1 MARQNG
7 QEING
12 LNARNRVLTAAM
24 ALFAENGYASTP
36 VRSIAERAGVTKP
49 VLYYY
54 FGSKDGLFR
63 SLLEYAEDLHARLLE
78 DSLNAPGG
86 ARDRLERLFVNS
98 LNAMRENR
106 ELARLMFGLTCA
118 PPQGLPSV
126 DGKEYADRMHKTIKT
141 IYRQG
146 VANGEM
152 VSDGDPD
159 TVAFLIMTLL
169 DYSCLWE
176 LTDPD
181 AFPPDTALKMLDLV
195 FKGIGAKGNES

>member
-1 MARQNG
+1 MSGQNG
-7 QEING
+7 RQTNEQD
-12 LNARNRVLTAAM
+12 ARKRLLSAAM
-24 ALFAENGYASTP
+24 TLFAENGYAATP

-63 SLLEYAEDLHARLLE
+63 SLLEYAEDLHKRILQDALYGQ
-78 DSLNAPGG
+78 GG
-86 ARDRLERLFVNS
+86 ARDRLERLFRDS
-98 LNAMRENR
+98 LNTMRKNR

-118 PPQGLPSV
+118 PPQGLPAV

-141 IYRQG
+141 ICRQG
-146 VANGEM
+146 VENGEM
-152 VSDGDPD
+152 ASDDPD

-176 LTDPD
+176 LTDPV
-181 AFPPDTALKMLDLV
+181 AFPPNTAFKMLDLV